1 MQVLTITPGERT
13 ALRDAHLA
21 SLRASGARVNGV
33 EGPLPNSVYYALDHG
48 TAGDEMLHD
57 GAEHL
62 RPERLPIRQVVLGDG
77 HEVAAQEHPRHAG
90 QREQR
95 RRQRAACG
103 EVGTGEI
110 RRAGS
115 HHD

>member
-48 TAGDEMLHD
+48 TATFWALATFSHPNTGTTDQPEIFSKKQ
-57 GAEHL
+57 GAGWED
-62 RPERLPIRQVVLGDG
+62 LGDSG
-77 HEVAAQEHPRHAG
+77 GAPCKVPASVLAAWSY
-90 QREQR
+90 
-95 RRQRAACG
+95 RASC
-103 EVGTGEI
+103 
-110 RRAGS
+110 
-115 HHD
+115 